1 MDNNKILKLLTDI
14 LNAIHEIE
22 EYTANEI
29 HPNKKEFL
37 NIPAQRVAERNLEII
52 GEAINNLIKLDANI
66 AITDKR
72 KIVNLR
78 NKLIHDYDGI
88 DPQLI
93 IPVIDVK
100 LDKLKSEIRALIN
113 QFTNSQTLQLIN

>member
-1 MDNNKILKLLTDI
+1 MENNKILKLFIDI
-14 LNAIHEIE
+14 LNAIQEIE
-22 EYTANEI
+22 EYAANEI
-29 HPNKKEFL
+29 HQNKKEFL

-52 GEAINNLIKLDANI
+52 GEAINNLIKLDENI

-88 DPQLI
+88 EPQLI
-93 IPVIDVK
+93 IPVIEGK
-100 LDKLKSEIRALIN
+100 LDKLKSEIQFLMNEIIN
-113 QFTNSQTLQLIN
+113 

>member
-1 MDNNKILKLLTDI
+1 MENNKFLKLLTDI
-14 LNAIHEIE
+14 LSSIEEIE
-22 EYTANEI
+22 QYSSTQI
-29 HPNKKEFL
+29 HQNKKEFL
-37 NIPAQRVAERNLEII
+37 SIPAQRVAERNLEII
-52 GEAINNLIKLDANI
+52 GEAINNLIKLNSNI

-93 IPVIDVK
+93 IPVIEEK
-100 LDKLKSEIRALIN
+100 LQNLKSEVQELI
-113 QFTNSQTLQLIN
+113 LQYKSK